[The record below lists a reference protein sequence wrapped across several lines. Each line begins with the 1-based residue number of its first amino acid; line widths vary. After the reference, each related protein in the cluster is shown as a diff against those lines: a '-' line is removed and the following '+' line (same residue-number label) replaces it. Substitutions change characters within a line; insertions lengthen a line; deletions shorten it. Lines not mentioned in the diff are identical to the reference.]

1 MIQGGDFENGT
12 GTGGR
17 SIYGKNF
24 KDENFS
30 LEHNVG
36 FLSMANAGANTNGSQ
51 FFICTAATP
60 WLNGKHVVFGKGIIN
75 FCTSAFINYCI
86 IFSA

>member
-17 SIYGKNF
+17 SFYGRKF
-24 KDENFS
+24 DDENFS
-30 LEHNVG
+30 LEHNIG

-51 FFICTAATP
+51 FFICTAPTP
-60 WLNGKHVVFGKGIIN
+60 WLNGKHVVFGKGRDQIYDIEYK
-75 FCTSAFINYCI
+75 FIY
-86 IFSA
+86 FSH